1 MIKFDEKK
9 QRDSVQGALALR
21 PRIEAI
27 VDGVCREG
35 FRNLCWLGI
44 GGTYASCLQAEVH
57 MRERTALDVF
67 AVNAAE
73 YLTTGD
79 RRVGEGTVV
88 VVSSVTG
95 STVEMVDGV
104 KKAQA
109 AGAKVLGFIDVET
122 TELARMVDWEIAY
135 PANEQLK
142 FFMVADRFLYRHGEF
157 DEYDVYYAQLDAHL
171 ARDLVEVE
179 KAADAFGL
187 AFAQKHHD
195 DKLHYFVGA
204 GNQYGSTYSYAMC
217 YWEEQHWIRTKSIH
231 SAEFF
236 HGMLEIVERDTPVT
250 VFVGE
255 DAQRPLSERV
265 VRFLPRVCANYT
277 VIDSRDYDLPGIDE
291 GFRGNLSHLV
301 THAVTQRI
309 DAHMEAI
316 NCHPMEI
323 RRYYRQFS
331 Y

>member
-1 MIKFDEKK
+1 MK
-9 QRDSVQGALALR
+9 
-21 PRIEAI
+21 
-27 VDGVCREG
+27 
-35 FRNLCWLGI
+35 
-44 GGTYASCLQAEVH
+44 
-57 MRERTALDVF
+57 ERSTLEFFVE
-67 AVNAAE
+67 NAAE
-73 YLTTGD
+73 YLTTGN

-88 VVSSVTG
+88 VISSVTG
-95 STVEMVDGV
+95 STIEMVDAV

-109 AGAKVLGFIDVET
+109 DGARVLGFIDVET
-122 TELARMVDWEIAY
+122 TELAKRMDWEIAY

-142 FFMVADRFLYRHGEF
+142 FFMVADRLMFRHGEF
-157 DEYDVYYAQLDAHL
+157 PEYEEYYAQLDAHL
-171 ARDLVEVE
+171 AVDLAEVE

-231 SAEFF
+231 SSDFF
-236 HGMLEIVERDTPVT
+236 HGMLEIVDRDTPVT

-255 DAQRPLSERV
+255 DSQRPLSERV

-277 VIDSRDYDLPGIDE
+277 VIDSRDYALPGIDE
-291 GFRGNLSHLV
+291 RFRGNLSHLV

-309 DAHMEAI
+309 DAHIEAI

-323 RRYYRQFS
+323 RRYYRRLD